1 MTCVASRAFRLHHF
15 TLFFIYLFI
24 SSVSLFHLQRV
35 EQQEREDAEAHVKPK
50 GGRSQQQRKKTVK
63 PAKKQDDKPKAQAKK
78 PTAQTENKKTN
89 QNKGGKA
96 KEAAAKKTEKSGD
109 VFELDEEETAPAP
122 LSLADRIAQKRKM
135 VLLSSSSSA
144 SSGTE
149 SAVSGVTAKAKKQ
162 STLDMFGAKKSVGK
176 RAKKDDSDDDF
187 IMEFSD
193 EDGEEVPSV
202 KRTAP
207 ATVTLKD
214 VSVLV

>member
-1 MTCVASRAFRLHHF
+1 M
-15 TLFFIYLFI
+15 
-24 SSVSLFHLQRV
+24 QRV

-78 PTAQTENKKTN
+78 PTAQTENKKPN
-89 QNKGGKA
+89 QSKSGKA

-122 LSLADRIAQKRKM
+122 LSLAERIAQKRKM

-149 SAVSGVTAKAKKQ
+149 SVSGVTAKAKKQ
-162 STLDMFGAKKSVGK
+162 STLDIFGAKKSVGK
-176 RAKKDDSDDDF
+176 KAKKDDSDDGF

-193 EDGEEVPSV
+193 EDGDEVPTV
-202 KRTAP
+202 KRTAR